1 MQYKIIPQPRKEY
14 LVSRYIHSVFFEY
27 FGRVIYDGI
36 WVGRD
41 SDIPNTDGIRQDVID
56 GCRELGIGA
65 LRWPGGCC
73 ADHYH
78 WKNGIGKDRPS
89 RLHPMADSANPVWRQ
104 DFGTDE
110 FLRFCELTGADPVLT
125 VNTATGTPEEFL
137 DWFEYANGP
146 AETKYGAMRAENGH
160 PEPYNVKFWGIGNT
174 DENVWHID
182 YNNPVAYAQTYL
194 RFQTVLRND
203 RKNLYFIGLGLSM
216 HRQGIRG
223 YIPLIPGD
231 VVQGLS
237 RPAG

>member
-65 LRWPGGCC
+65 MRWPGGCC

-104 DFGTDE
+104 DFGTD
-110 FLRFCELTGADPVLT
+110 
-125 VNTATGTPEEFL
+125 
-137 DWFEYANGP
+137 
-146 AETKYGAMRAENGH
+146 
-160 PEPYNVKFWGIGNT
+160 
-174 DENVWHID
+174 
-182 YNNPVAYAQTYL
+182 
-194 RFQTVLRND
+194 
-203 RKNLYFIGLGLSM
+203 
-216 HRQGIRG
+216 
-223 YIPLIPGD
+223 
-231 VVQGLS
+231 
-237 RPAG
+237 